1 MDAMKKKKIK
11 RYGGAVVLIWAVALV
26 PLVVKSP
33 YYITVANFIGIYAI
47 IAIGLALLL
56 GYAGQ
61 VSMAQA
67 AFFGIGAYTS
77 AILTTEANLNPWL
90 ALIAGAVICATT
102 AGVLGTPLLKLEG
115 HVLAVATMALSI
127 VIYTLFVEWS
137 HLTGGYDG
145 IGGIPNLSLF
155 GFRIANDWHCYYL
168 IWGCVFLVFVLSHNI
183 VHSRVGRALR
193 SIHRFSGGS
202 EMAAQSLGISPAK
215 YKVQV
220 FMLSAVYASLA
231 GSLYAHW
238 IAFINPEPFDVFVSI
253 LMLIMI
259 TIGGMGSLWGALIG
273 SAVIVLSGEFFRGIV
288 PKILPNAAGE
298 MEHIAYGMIL
308 VLILLFMPAGLV
320 SAPDALKRWRTRISQ
335 KSEWRG

>member
-1 MDAMKKKKIK
+1 MPRRKNIAW
-11 RYGGAVVLIWAVALV
+11 YAGCGLLLCAVALM
-26 PLVVKSP
+26 PLVAKSP
-33 YYITVANFIGIYAI
+33 YYITVGNFIGIYGI
-47 IAIGLALLL
+47 VAIGLALLL

-77 AILTTEANLNPWL
+77 AILTTLTEMNPWL
-90 ALIAGAVICATT
+90 ALVAGAMIAAGT
-102 AGVLGTPLLKLEG
+102 AGILGVPLLKLEG

-127 VIYTLFVEWS
+127 VIYTLFVEWA

-145 IGGIPNLSLF
+145 IGGIPGLSLF
-155 GFRIANDWHCYYL
+155 GFQLKSDLHYYYL
-168 IWGCVFLVFVLSHNI
+168 IWACVVAVFVLSHNI

-202 EMAAQSLGISPAK
+202 EMAAQSVGISPAK

-220 FMLSAVYASLA
+220 FMISAFYASIA

-238 IAFINPEPFDVFVSI
+238 IAFINPEPFGVFISI

-259 TIGGMGSLWGALIG
+259 TIGGMGSLWGAMVG
-273 SAVIVLSGEFFRGIV
+273 SAVIVLSGEFFRDIV
-288 PKILPNAAGE
+288 PKVLPGAAGE

-320 SAPDALKRWRTRISQ
+320 SAPDALKRWRARISQ
-335 KSEWRG
+335 KSDWRE